1 MWFTDNCKKLYLR
14 GWRYNTGRI
23 LTELA
28 KIIEN
33 NNGIVDYLQK
43 SGIVEDRTNSDMII
57 ETEKM
62 INARENAFN
71 NHPELGED
79 FKKATEKMR
88 EELETLRTAQPA
100 QYQTFFL
107 TYIKFKLNGIYYY
120 FQFDENP
127 FFEHIY
133 TKARLNNNGTTYS
146 EVYIENLN
154 PETWL
159 FDCLFKSDCSNADI
173 IEVANL
179 IYNQLVSAPLGESVS
194 ETIRKRVPNYYNNG
208 YHYELIVKPGR
219 EITITF

>member
-28 KIIEN
+28 KIIE
-33 NNGIVDYLQK
+33 
-43 SGIVEDRTNSDMII
+43 
-57 ETEKM
+57 
-62 INARENAFN
+62 
-71 NHPELGED
+71 
-79 FKKATEKMR
+79 
-88 EELETLRTAQPA
+88 
-100 QYQTFFL
+100 
-107 TYIKFKLNGIYYY
+107 
-120 FQFDENP
+120 
-127 FFEHIY
+127 
-133 TKARLNNNGTTYS
+133 NNNGTTYS